1 MYIYYTARI
10 HESTEILTKIYFIL
24 QLFSGLVRLLL
35 WLNKTITTTLIYIYR
50 FIIILSAIDVV
61 RLNIILIIDTNKY

>member
-24 QLFSGLVRLLL
+24 KLFSGLVRLLL
-35 WLNKTITTTLIYIYR
+35 WLNKTITTTLIYIY
-50 FIIILSAIDVV
+50 ID
-61 RLNIILIIDTNKY
+61 LL